1 LTENSICRNAG
12 NNDAVEGAYD
22 LNGGIRLLG
31 EFVDLVSYE
40 FNYAPTDMDLT
51 SSSVMEN
58 AGGIEYLIGQL
69 STEESESGDAFTYE
83 LVEGDGVN
91 DADNESFYTNGAAL
105 YINTPLD
112 FETQSSYA
120 IYLRTTDSYGQTFD
134 RAFVIDVI
142 DVNEPPAVGNEIPDQ
157 EAEVSHPYYY
167 QIPTDLFVDVEA
179 GDVLTITALLEDGE
193 ALPAWLSFD
202 GSIFSGT
209 PTAPEELSI
218 KLHAVDL
225 GLLFADVVF
234 HLEITPTAVSEVAAS
249 NMKVYPIPAAD
260 YLSIEVHGITQKQ
273 VANVVDAKGDVVKQ
287 VMLCNGVNT
296 IDVTELSAGLYSIR
310 CDNMHWVQVI
320 IR

>member
-1 LTENSICRNAG
+1 
-12 NNDAVEGAYD
+12 
-22 LNGGIRLLG
+22 
-31 EFVDLVSYE
+31 
-40 FNYAPTDMDLT
+40 
-51 SSSVMEN
+51 MEN

-91 DADNESFYTNGAAL
+91 DADNEFFYTNGAAL

-112 FETQSSYA
+112 FENQSSYA

-142 DVNEPPAVGNEIPDQ
+142 DVNEPPAVENEIPDQ

-167 QIPTDLFVDVEA
+167 QIPSDLFVDLDA

-234 HLEITPTAVSEVAAS
+234 HLEITPTAVSEVAPS
-249 NMKVYPIPAAD
+249 SMKVYPMPAAD
-260 YLSIEVHGITQKQ
+260 YLSIEVYGITQKQ
-273 VANVVDAKGDVVKQ
+273 MASIFDAKGDIVKQ

-310 CDNMHWVQVI
+310 CDSFHSVNIVI
-320 IR
+320 R